1 MRIVNAHENMRMN
14 TTPRPR
20 KKSTNISLDVSLVEE
35 AKTLNINLSSTLNS
49 ALEDVVRLKRQAMW
63 REENKTAIEA
73 VIALWRNISYPGAV
87 TLRVIK

>member
-1 MRIVNAHENMRMN
+1 MRMN

-73 VIALWRNISYPGAV
+73 SNRFVEEHLIPRSSDG
-87 TLRVIK
+87 LRVIK

>member
-1 MRIVNAHENMRMN
+1 MRHIYAHGYCVENMRMN

-20 KKSTNISLDVSLVEE
+20 ERALFRWMYHLLKKR
-35 AKTLNINLSSTLNS
+35 KTLRHQPFHPHNS

-73 VIALWRNISYPGAV
+73 SNLCGGTSCPASDG
-87 TLRVIK
+87 LRL